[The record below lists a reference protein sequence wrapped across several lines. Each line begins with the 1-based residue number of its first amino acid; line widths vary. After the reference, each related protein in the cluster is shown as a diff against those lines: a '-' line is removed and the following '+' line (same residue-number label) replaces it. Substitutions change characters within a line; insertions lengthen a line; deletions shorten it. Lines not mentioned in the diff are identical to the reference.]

1 MDLILVLLGAILGG
15 IVAYFVLDLRRTA
28 DREHARAQLI
38 ERYEAKTQATQ
49 SRLIQTYES
58 KLRVLQVEMD
68 DAIRQARQESTDQS
82 RAVLKGKMAE
92 QMAPLLPGF
101 DYLPADARFLGDPVD
116 YVIFDGYTA
125 VKDDGATG
133 DALEVVIIDIKRGRT
148 GLSAGQ
154 RQIARAVRDG
164 RVRFEIVRILDDG
177 TVETQK
183 WRSRRRRSVANRV
196 RTAERRREP

>member
-1 MDLILVLLGAILGG
+1 MDLILVLLGAVLGG
-15 IVAYFVLDLRRTA
+15 IFAYFVLDSRRTA
-28 DREHARAQLI
+28 DRERVRAELI

-68 DAIRQARQESTDQS
+68 DAIQKARQESTDQS

-133 DALEVVIIDIKRGRT
+133 DELELVIIDIKRGRT
-148 GLSAGQ
+148 GLSSGQ
-154 RQIARAVRDG
+154 RQIARAIRDG

-177 TVETQK
+177 TVKTQK
-183 WRSRRRRSVANRV
+183 WRSRRRRSVARRV
-196 RTAERRREP
+196 RET

>member
-1 MDLILVLLGAILGG
+1 MDLILVLLGAVLGG
-15 IVAYFVLDLRRTA
+15 IFAYFVLDSRRTA
-28 DREHARAQLI
+28 DRERVRAELI

-133 DALEVVIIDIKRGRT
+133 DDLELVIIDIKRGRT
-148 GLSAGQ
+148 GLSSGQ
-154 RQIARAVRDG
+154 RQIARAIRDG

-177 TVETQK
+177 TVKTQK
-183 WRSRRRRSVANRV
+183 WRSRRRRSVARRV
-196 RTAERRREP
+196 RET